1 MAKGLGGLRD
11 SCMTVAKVKTRLKNT
26 NARYVVWSLLLV
38 CQTLLLSACSI
49 FAPESKDAANQPK
62 ILLVTVNK
70 APDSELE
77 ILQQSLADD
86 YNLEAAND
94 WPLHSLD
101 IYCFIYKLPA
111 ATNTEPLLVR
121 LGQDPRVDSAQLVKE
136 FEILS
141 NPEDSLPVAPSR
153 NDAGQ
158 LYDDQHYPLQI
169 GLKAL
174 KADKAHQWAT
184 GESVK
189 VGVIDTGIDVT
200 HKDLASVILTLSFV
214 GQASDEVFAENHG
227 TAIAGIIAASANN
240 AVGIVGI
247 APDAEVIGLRAC
259 WQPAGTTQG
268 RCNSLSLAKAID
280 YANVNSI
287 KILNLSL
294 QGPYDP
300 IIERLLNHAVN
311 HNAVVIAA
319 YQPANTSFP
328 ASMPGVIAVTSDPA
342 LLSEHSLATT
352 LVAAPGTDI
361 ITTIP
366 AGQYDL
372 LDGSSLAAAHVAGV
386 AALLREQQPDLPAEA
401 IADVLMQSAQKQ
413 SNADNSRMINA
424 CKAVGTLVD
433 AEGVEQSC

>member
-1 MAKGLGGLRD
+1 
-11 SCMTVAKVKTRLKNT
+11 MTAATVTTRSKHS
-26 NARYVVWSLLLV
+26 NARCLIWSLWLVSQTFLL
-38 CQTLLLSACSI
+38 TACSI
-49 FAPESKDAANQPK
+49 FAPESKDIATQPK
-62 ILLVTVNK
+62 ILLVTINK
-70 APDSELE
+70 VPDSGLKL
-77 ILQQSLADD
+77 LQQSLADD

-101 IYCFIYKLPA
+101 IYCFIYKLAA
-111 ATNTEPLLVR
+111 ATNTEPLLAR
-121 LGQDPRVDSAQLVKE
+121 LEQDPRVDSVQLVKE

-141 NPEDSLPVAPSR
+141 SAADSSSVAPSR
-153 NDAGQ
+153 IDAARQ
-158 LYDDQHYPLQI
+158 YDDQHYPLQI

-189 VGVIDTGIDVT
+189 VGIIDTGIDVT
-200 HKDLASVILTLSFV
+200 HKDLAAVSLTRSFV
-214 GQASDEVFAENHG
+214 GQPSNVVFAENHG
-227 TAIAGIIAASANN
+227 TAIAGVIAASAGN

-247 APDAEVIGLRAC
+247 APDAEIIGLRAC
-259 WQPAGTTQG
+259 WQPRGTTRG
-268 RCNSLSLAKAID
+268 RCNSLSLARAID

-311 HNAVVIAA
+311 QNAVVVAA
-319 YQPANTSFP
+319 YQPANASFP

-342 LLSEHSLATT
+342 LLSGHGLATT

-366 AGQYDL
+366 ASQYDL

-386 AALLREQQPDLPAEA
+386 AALLREKHPDLPAQA
-401 IADVLMQSAQKQ
+401 IADALMQSAEKH
-413 SNADNSRMINA
+413 SNAEYSGMINA
-424 CKAVGTLVD
+424 CKAVGIMVD
-433 AEGVEQSC
+433 TQWINQSC